1 MLGWYE
7 LWTATV
13 WLFNR
18 DSCEHICSVRWR
30 CAVRGNGRHRLWK
43 QRLNLAGRSTPAQLF
58 DPMQYPLHVTHFGHT
73 QVLEEKRKPYLRRKV
88 GGNSRW
94 PSSGY
99 ELVSQLHREEET
111 KQKDYKPDCYI
122 WNLKPC
128 VKKLS
133 QHDKVMN
140 TEQGQS
146 HGEKQLQTISQKR
159 KLLWLLKAEAREQRE
174 HTDLKDLS

>member
-1 MLGWYE
+1 
-7 LWTATV
+7 
-13 WLFNR
+13 
-18 DSCEHICSVRWR
+18 
-30 CAVRGNGRHRLWK
+30 
-43 QRLNLAGRSTPAQLF
+43 
-58 DPMQYPLHVTHFGHT
+58 MQYPLHVTHFGHT

-140 TEQGQS
+140 TEQAQS

-159 KLLWLLKAEAREQRE
+159 KLL
-174 HTDLKDLS
+174 